1 MGPTTPV
8 PTGPH
13 RSAPR
18 GAMAHRGRASED
30 LQAVPFDGMWSIS
43 SGLLHRPSILVGL
56 SLGEDIG
63 MDLDS
68 DLLLSILFVGILANT
83 ALIVGL
89 AVTGRLGGHR
99 RPVPSAARQT
109 AIEQTLARSYV
120 DVTTRSAWPE
130 PTSAAAATVVDTDVD
145 DAPEAATDPAA
156 SDGIDPLTGLRDAAS
171 FARLVALEEPR
182 VVRYHRPATI
192 VVLELDGLDRLVDR
206 LGPDA
211 GDRVVPALADTI
223 QRQARGADVV
233 ARLGTG
239 RFGVLLPETD
249 EVAAINYVE
258 RVRKASGLWLESGAM
273 ALRLAIGWAGT
284 NGDTS
289 LTDAHRVAVERMF
302 GELRRAARR
311 EGVDAVGASG
321 YGAVVGGPPVEVP
334 AVEVVAEPPDEPT
347 RIAS

>member
-1 MGPTTPV
+1 MT
-8 PTGPH
+8 
-13 RSAPR
+13 
-18 GAMAHRGRASED
+18 HRGWRPEA
-30 LQAVPFDGMWSIS
+30 LQTVPFDRMRSIS
-43 SGLLHRPSILVGL
+43 SGLLHRPSIFVGL
-56 SLGEDIG
+56 SFGEDIG

-99 RPVPSAARQT
+99 RPAPSAARQT

-130 PTSAAAATVVDTDVD
+130 PTSAAAATVDDTEVD
-145 DAPEAATDPAA
+145 DITEAAAGPAA

-211 GDRVVPALADTI
+211 GDRVIPALADTI
-223 QRQARGADVV
+223 RRGARGADIV
-233 ARLGTG
+233 ARLDTG

-258 RVRKASGLWLESGAM
+258 RVRRASELWLESGAM

-302 GELRRAARR
+302 AERRRAARR
-311 EGVDAVGASG
+311 DGVEAVGASG
-321 YGAVVGGPPVEVP
+321 DAAVAGVTPVDVGGVED
-334 AVEVVAEPPDEPT
+334 VAEPPVEPT

>member
-1 MGPTTPV
+1 
-8 PTGPH
+8 
-13 RSAPR
+13 
-18 GAMAHRGRASED
+18 
-30 LQAVPFDGMWSIS
+30 
-43 SGLLHRPSILVGL
+43 
-56 SLGEDIG
+56 

-68 DLLLSILFVGILANT
+68 DLLLSILFVGIVANT

-89 AVTGRLGGHR
+89 AVTGRLGGR
-99 RPVPSAARQT
+99 RQPVSSAGRQG

-120 DVTTRSAWPE
+120 DVTARSAWPE
-130 PTSAAAATVVDTDVD
+130 PTSAAGPIVVDADVD
-145 DAPEAATDPAA
+145 DVPEAVVEPAA

-223 QRQARGADVV
+223 RRQARGADVV
-233 ARLGTG
+233 ARLGAG

-289 LTDAHRVAVERMF
+289 LTDAYRTAVERMF
-302 GELRRAARR
+302 AELRRATRR
-311 EGVDAVGASG
+311 EGVDGVGASG
-321 YGAVVGGPPVEVP
+321 DGAVIEVP
-334 AVEVVAEPPDEPT
+334 AVEAVDEPPAEPT

>member
-1 MGPTTPV
+1 
-8 PTGPH
+8 
-13 RSAPR
+13 
-18 GAMAHRGRASED
+18 
-30 LQAVPFDGMWSIS
+30 
-43 SGLLHRPSILVGL
+43 
-56 SLGEDIG
+56 

-68 DLLLSILFVGILANT
+68 DLLLWILFVGILANT

-99 RPVPSAARQT
+99 QPVPSAARQT

-120 DVTTRSAWPE
+120 DVTARSAWPE
-130 PTSAAAATVVDTDVD
+130 PTHAAAATVVDADAD
-145 DAPEAATDPAA
+145 DAEAATGPAV
-156 SDGIDPLTGLRDAAS
+156 SDGTDPLTGLRDAAS

-206 LGPDA
+206 LGPGA

-258 RVRKASGLWLESGAM
+258 RVRKASELWLESGAM

>member
-1 MGPTTPV
+1 
-8 PTGPH
+8 
-13 RSAPR
+13 
-18 GAMAHRGRASED
+18 
-30 LQAVPFDGMWSIS
+30 
-43 SGLLHRPSILVGL
+43 
-56 SLGEDIG
+56 

-68 DLLLSILFVGILANT
+68 DLLLSILFVGIVANT

-89 AVTGRLGGHR
+89 AITGRLGGR
-99 RPVPSAARQT
+99 RQPVPSAARQS

-120 DVTTRSAWPE
+120 DVTARSAWPE
-130 PTSAAAATVVDTDVD
+130 PTNAAALTAVDADVADVAVSAA
-145 DAPEAATDPAA
+145 DADA

-223 QRQARGADVV
+223 RRLARGADVV

-258 RVRKASGLWLESGAM
+258 RVRKASELWLESGAM

-289 LTDAHRVAVERMF
+289 LTEAQRLAVERMF
-302 GELRRAARR
+302 VELRRAARR
-311 EGVDAVGASG
+311 DGVEVVGAPDD
-321 YGAVVGGPPVEVP
+321 GAVVGEAPVEVP
-334 AVEVVAEPPDEPT
+334 TVEVGAEPALEPT